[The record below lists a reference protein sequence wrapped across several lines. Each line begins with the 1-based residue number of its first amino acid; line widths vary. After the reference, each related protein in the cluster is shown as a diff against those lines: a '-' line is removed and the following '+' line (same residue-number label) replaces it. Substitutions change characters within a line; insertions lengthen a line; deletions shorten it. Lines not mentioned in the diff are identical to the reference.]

1 MPQFLKLTSPD
12 EALQVF
18 FEQLPA
24 VKPQAERIKTID
36 GLGRVLAQNV
46 TSPETLPAFSRST
59 VDGYAVRSADTFG
72 ANDSLPVYLNLIGEV
87 PMGAAPQFAL
97 QATQTAT
104 IHTGGMIPEGTDAV
118 VMIEYSRVARPGEV
132 EIYKA
137 VASGQNIIYA
147 DEDLKPGQQV
157 LSAGTILRP
166 VEIGGLLALGITEIN
181 VNIKPRLGI
190 LSSGDEVVEPHEA
203 ISPGQVRDINSYTL
217 SALIEA
223 NGGQAVRYGV
233 VADDPQALEKRM
245 AQAMRECDGVVV
257 TAGSSA
263 STRDLT
269 AEVIDRMGK
278 PGVLIHGVN
287 VRPGKPT
294 ILGVCDGK
302 PAIGLPGNPV
312 SALVIAGI
320 FVVPTVQLLL
330 GISQARPVP
339 EVSAKLMTNVSSP
352 DGREVWMPVKLNAS
366 PEGYQADPIYF
377 KSNLIFNLAR
387 ADGLMRIPNTATGL
401 AAGSEVK
408 VTLLQ

>member
-1 MPQFLKLTSPD
+1 MPQFLKLTPPD
-12 EALQVF
+12 EALKTF
-18 FEQLPA
+18 FKHMPPA
-24 VKPQAERIKTID
+24 QPETEHISTAD
-36 GLGRVLAQNV
+36 ALGRVLAVDV

-59 VDGYAVRSADTFG
+59 VDGYAVRAADTFG
-72 ANDSLPVYLNLIGEV
+72 ASDSLPVYLNLIGEV
-87 PMGAAPQFAL
+87 PMGAAPQFTL
-97 QATQTAT
+97 QPHQTAL

-118 VMIEYSRVARPGEV
+118 VMIEYTESTRPGEV

-137 VASGQNIIYA
+137 VASGQNIICA
-147 DEDLKPGQQV
+147 GEDLTPGQKV
-157 LSAGTILRP
+157 LSAGTVLRP
-166 VEIGGLLALGITEIN
+166 VEIGGLLALGITKIE
-181 VNIKPRLGI
+181 VAARPRLGI
-190 LSSGDEVVEPHEA
+190 LSSGDEVVEPHEPV
-203 ISPGQVRDINSYTL
+203 SLGQVRDINSYTL
-217 SALIEA
+217 SALIEFA
-223 NGGQAVRYGV
+223 GGQPVRYGV
-233 VADDPQALEKRM
+233 VSDDPQALEERM
-245 AQAMRECDGVVV
+245 AQAMKECDGVIV

-269 AEVIDRMGK
+269 AEVISRMGA

-320 FVVPTVQLLL
+320 FVVPTVQHLL
-330 GISQARPVP
+330 GVRDPRPEAQVN
-339 EVSAKLMTNVSSP
+339 ATLITNVSSP
-352 DGREVWMPVKLNAS
+352 DGREVWMPVKLVET
-366 PEGYQADPIYF
+366 PDGYQAEPIYF

-387 ADGLMRIPNTATGL
+387 ADGLMRIPGTATGL